1 MADQHSYRSCR
12 DKDCEQPYCA
22 IWKEAWAEGY
32 DEGFIDG
39 VAACPRPHA
48 RG

>member
-1 MADQHSYRSCR
+1 MATDQHSYRSCR
-12 DKDCEQPYCA
+12 DRDCERPYCV

-39 VAACPRPHA
+39 VASASA
-48 RG
+48 GGS